1 MKLHFSLALATV
13 LTAAA
18 APPTI
23 PLRAPG
29 GPVIANYQAQAN
41 PQKPYIAQ
49 LFVPGEKAVPLLEDS
64 PADHV
69 HHHGLMLA
77 YKVNDTDF
85 WAEKDIVNLG
95 REVPEAGGGPV
106 AGGDGYK
113 QTLRWLAT
121 DGTPL
126 LTETREL
133 RVRTGTSKVG
143 AVNWLYWDSTLTPAA
158 GRDQVTL
165 SGSHYYGLGMRFL
178 PAWADHGKFVWQD
191 TKGQQVVRGDERL
204 TPGTWCAVRCEV
216 DGAPV
221 TVLMVDHPK
230 NPRPVQWFTMA
241 TPFCYLSATLGLH
254 EKTATLAAGATWT
267 LRYGVA
273 VIAGTPDQAEL
284 GVLAEAWRLSGKP

>member
-1 MKLHFSLALATV
+1 MKLHFSLALATA

-49 LFVPGEKAVPLLEDS
+49 WFAPGEKALPLLDDS
-64 PADHV
+64 PPDHF

-77 YKVNDTDF
+77 LKVNDTDF
-85 WAEKDIVNLG
+85 WAEKDAANLG
-95 REVPEAGGGPV
+95 RQVPEPGGGPV
-106 AGGDGYK
+106 ADGAGYR

-126 LTETREL
+126 LTETREI
-133 RVRTGTSKVG
+133 RVRTGTSKAG
-143 AVNWLYWDSTLTPAA
+143 AVNWLDWDSTLTPAG

-178 PAWADHGKFVWQD
+178 PAWSNQGKFQWAD
-191 TKGQQVVRGDERL
+191 TTGQHIVRGDERL
-204 TPGTWCAVRCEV
+204 TPGTWCAVRCAV
-216 DGAPV
+216 DGTPV

-254 EKTATLAAGATWT
+254 EKTATLAAGASWA

-273 VIAGTPDQAEL
+273 VIAGAPDQAEL
-284 GVLAEAWRLSGKP
+284 GVLAAEWRLHASH